1 MEELIKIT
9 ASPKTGNPVVN
20 ARDLYK
26 FLDVGMHFADWIK
39 PLIDK
44 WGFIENQDFAL
55 LFYDKN
61 GEKIPTSQKQD
72 MEEWGFANKVY
83 RIEYALTLDTAKE
96 ISMVQNSVK
105 GKEARRYFIAKE
117 KELQELKLK
126 APEPILVLSNGTQTI
141 AEVAKLLNEN
151 KIDKGKISSHKI
163 NQVLRENRYFRPNNQ
178 PYQKWINQGLFQI
191 EQYNPK
197 YYSAKRITVTNAKG
211 LPIIQ
216 QLFNQS
222 ISVSP
227 VPIKYDNRTFLL
239 EKIENGRL
247 TRLEET
253 MLALINHMFACL
265 NHKSKPIEIENYRS
279 QFKTFK
285 AEIEKEKI
293 NNLPKALNI

>member
-9 ASPKTGNPVVN
+9 PSPKTGNPIVN

-26 FLDVGMHFADWIK
+26 FLDVGQEFSPWIK
-39 PLIDK
+39 DK
-44 WGFIENQDFAL
+44 IEKWEFTEDQDYACLYYDMYGKL
-55 LFYDKN
+55 LKIRPDKN
-61 GEKIPTSQKQD
+61 IKSDNQE
-72 MEEWGFANKVY
+72 VRVH

-96 ISMVQNSVK
+96 IAMVQNSIK
-105 GKEARRYFIAKE
+105 GKQIRRYFIEVE
-117 KELQELKLK
+117 KHYQELKLK

-141 AEVAKLLNEN
+141 AEVAKVLNEN
-151 KIDKGKISSHKI
+151 KIGKGKISSHKI

-197 YYSAKRITVTNAKG
+197 YYSAKRITVTDAKG

-227 VPIKYDNRTFLL
+227 VPIKYDNRTFLS

-279 QFKTFK
+279 QLKIFKI
-285 AEIEKEKI
+285 EIEKI
-293 NNLPKALNI
+293 NNQPRALSI

>member
-9 ASPKTGNPVVN
+9 PSPKTGNPVVN

-26 FLDVGMHFADWIK
+26 FLEVGMHFADWIK

-61 GEKIPTSQKQD
+61 GEKISTSQKQD
-72 MEEWGFANKVY
+72 MEECGFANKVY

-96 ISMVQNSVK
+96 ISMVQNSTK

-141 AEVAKLLNEN
+141 AEVAKKLGTCSHRLNLT
-151 KIDKGKISSHKI
+151 
-163 NQVLRENRYFRPNNQ
+163 LRENRYFKPNNQ

-197 YYSAKRITVTNAKG
+197 YYSAKRITVTDAKG

-216 QLFNQS
+216 QLFNQNN
-222 ISVSP
+222 SVSP
-227 VPIKYDNRTFLL
+227 ISMKYDNRTFLL

-247 TRLEET
+247 ARLEET
-253 MLALINHMFACL
+253 ILTLINHMFACL
-265 NHKSKPIEIENYRS
+265 NNKSKSIEIENYRS
-279 QFKTFK
+279 LLKTFK
-285 AEIEKEKI
+285 VEIEKEKI
-293 NNLPKALNI
+293 KNQPKALNT